1 MAVCSG
7 IRRDGLKTV
16 PKYRFTLNYPR
27 GKKIDL
33 YFPTLVGINI
43 NSFALANTTYASP
56 IQSRRL
62 FCFGNSITQGYTVHF
77 PSLCY
82 TNTVAR
88 ELGMELIDF
97 AIGGDTFH
105 PELLDPALTEQA
117 DLILIAY
124 GTNDWSKKE
133 LPDAIRDAEAFYERI
148 TAIAG
153 RAPELSVMPIWRTD
167 CGKQVPSNLTF
178 DEWRELFS
186 SIAAK
191 HPSIR
196 VIPGESLFP
205 QAAELFEDH
214 KIHPNETGSAIY
226 ASRLPEVIRGMNL

>member
-1 MAVCSG
+1 
-7 IRRDGLKTV
+7 
-16 PKYRFTLNYPR
+16 
-27 GKKIDL
+27 
-33 YFPTLVGINI
+33 
-43 NSFALANTTYASP
+43 
-56 IQSRRL
+56 
-62 FCFGNSITQGYTVHF
+62 
-77 PSLCY
+77 
-82 TNTVAR
+82 
-88 ELGMELIDF
+88 MELIDF

-105 PELLDPALTEQA
+105 PKLLDPALTEQA

-153 RAPELSVMPIWRTD
+153 RAPVFSVMPIWRTD
-167 CGKQVPSNLTF
+167 CGKQVPSNLTL
-178 DEWRELFS
+178 DEWRELLS

-205 QAAELFEDH
+205 QAAELFQDH

-226 ASRLPEVIRGMNL
+226 ASRLLEIIRGMNL